1 MRFNPE
7 NPARRRALA
16 AGGALALAAG
26 LPHGS
31 RAQAAWLP
39 SREVR
44 LMNGFAAGGSG
55 DIVCRIVAE
64 ALRPLLG
71 QAVIVE
77 IQAGANGF
85 IAAQTV
91 ARAAPDG
98 HTIGLATMSML
109 TIAPQLP
116 GMKLPI
122 NVDTELTPLA
132 NIAGIYKLLVAA
144 PDAPLRT
151 VPELIAYAKA
161 NPGKISYASAGI
173 GSSPH
178 LAAELFRSQAGIEIV
193 HVPYRG
199 GAPAIVDLVAG
210 RVQMMIGNMTDFLG
224 QVKGGKL
231 RGIAFGGDRASPALP
246 DLPLI
251 KQWLPNYSVSNWFG
265 IVGPGRL
272 APHITAAWN
281 AALQKAVAE
290 PATQARLIDHGAEIL
305 AGSLERFNAEIAAY
319 RANWGSVIRAAGI
332 RAE

>member
-1 MRFNPE
+1 
-7 NPARRRALA
+7 
-16 AGGALALAAG
+16 
-26 LPHGS
+26 
-31 RAQAAWLP
+31 
-39 SREVR
+39 
-44 LMNGFAAGGSG
+44 MNGFAAGGSG
-55 DIVCRIVAE
+55 DFVCRVLAD

-71 QAVIVE
+71 QSVIVDT
-77 IQAGANGF
+77 QAGANGF

-116 GMKLPI
+116 GVKLPI
-122 NVDTELTPLA
+122 SVDTDLTPIA
-132 NIAGIYKLLVAA
+132 NVAGIYKLLIAY
-144 PDAPLRT
+144 PDAPFRA

-178 LAAELFRSQAGIEIV
+178 LAAELFRSQAGIDIV
-193 HVPYRG
+193 HIPYKG
-199 GAPAIVDLVAG
+199 GAPAIVDLAAG

-251 KQWLPNYSVSNWFG
+251 KQWLPQYNVSNWFG

-272 APHITAAWN
+272 APHITSALN
-281 AALQKAVAE
+281 AAIQKAVAE
-290 PATQARLIDHGAEIL
+290 PAAQARLVEHGAEIL
-305 AGSLERFNAEIAAY
+305 AGPVERFNAEIAAY
-319 RANWGSVIRAAGI
+319 RANWSSVIRTAGI